1 VRRREVNAMKVT
13 IHPAVFLSGAL
24 VFCALW
30 LWWQPVQPSIETA
43 TSAQRRSAQPARA
56 SIKLEAA
63 ILERYV
69 GHYEGRADFTV
80 DLSMKDGRLYAQSPA
95 TVPFEMLA
103 TSEIDFFLKESPD
116 VGVKFR
122 LDGRGAVIG
131 FDATTPYGP
140 LSVDR
145 AR

>member
-1 VRRREVNAMKVT
+1 MKLT
-13 IHPAVFLSGAL
+13 IHPALFLSGAL

-30 LWWQPVQPSIETA
+30 LWWQPVQPSIEPA
-43 TSAQRRSAQPARA
+43 TSAPRRGARPVRA
-56 SIKLEAA
+56 SIELEPA
-63 ILERYV
+63 ILGRYA
-69 GHYEGRADFTV
+69 GRYEGRADFTV
-80 DLSMKDGRLYAQSPA
+80 DLSMNNGRLYAQSPG
-95 TVPFEMLA
+95 TVPFEMVA
-103 TSEIDFFLKESPD
+103 TSEIEFYLKESPD
-116 VGVKFR
+116 IDVKFR